1 MSGYKGKYNFPV
13 SSGLTQD
20 GTTDFPLVRA
30 KDVEVSGE
38 RLTKFIPIILSQEEY
53 NTIYEGYEDGV
64 EITLEN
70 GQVIKYDPEQIYFV
84 KRELPL

>member
-1 MSGYKGKYNFPV
+1 MSGYEGKYNFPV

-53 NTIYEGYEDGV
+53 NIIYEGREEGK
-64 EITLEN
+64 EIILEN
-70 GQVIKYDPEQIYFV
+70 GEIIKYDSEQIYFI
-84 KRELPL
+84 RSEIFL